1 MPSPDSHDTPDAQ
14 PSSPTPGRW
23 IGPLKV
29 LCGVALIGLLAWQAS
44 QADGFARLASGPK
57 DFGLLAVALAL
68 VVISVVMTFL
78 RWWLVASAA
87 DVPMSFAES
96 LRFGTIGFAMNFVA
110 LGNIGGDVVKAAL
123 LARGRPGRRAVAV
136 TTVMVDRLLG
146 LFGLLLFASGA
157 ILISGA
163 LASELPTAVKILCQ
177 STLMVT
183 AFAIAC
189 VALAVAPGKMAQR
202 LVLGLSRLPLIR
214 SSSALTRVAEKVTKA
229 CDLYQRHR
237 GRLAGA
243 LAVGL
248 CCDAMFILSF
258 YMVARGLPMASP
270 GMVPHF
276 FIVPLGLIAGAVPI
290 SPNGLGTV
298 EATVEMLY
306 RSFGSGVHPG
316 DGALVAFGH
325 RLVMLMAG
333 ATAVVYYVLEGRRKR
348 VGIERDDGACNFRAS
363 PSAARLE
370 SGGDSAFK
378 GKVALGP
385 FVKRRRRAEWRL
397 CL

>member
-1 MPSPDSHDTPDAQ
+1 MPP
-14 PSSPTPGRW
+14 PSSSIAQEKEVPSSASNPW
-23 IGPLKV
+23 IGSLKI
-29 LCGVALIGLLAWQAS
+29 LCGVVLIGLLAWQAS
-44 QADGFARLASGPK
+44 QADGFARLALGTK
-57 DFGLLAVALAL
+57 DFGLLAIALAL
-68 VVISVVMTFL
+68 VVSSVVMTFV
-78 RWWLVASAA
+78 RWWLVAAA
-87 DVPMSFAES
+87 AEVPMSFAES
-96 LRFGTIGFAMNFVA
+96 LRFGAIGFAMNFVA

-136 TTVMVDRLLG
+136 TTVMVDRLIG

-163 LASELPTAVKILCQ
+163 LFSDSASSQVPTAVKLLCQ

-183 AFAIAC
+183 AIAIAC
-189 VALAVAPGKMAQR
+189 VALAIAPGKIAQR
-202 LVLGLSRLPLIR
+202 LVLGLSRLPVIR
-214 SSSALTRVAEKVTKA
+214 SSQALSHVAEKVAKA
-229 CDLYQRHR
+229 CDLYQRHL

-243 LAVGL
+243 LVIGL
-248 CCDAMFILSF
+248 CCDGLFILSF

-270 GMVPHF
+270 GLIPHF

-306 RSFGSGVHPG
+306 RSFGTDIQPG

-333 ATAVVYYVLEGRRKR
+333 TAAVVYYVAEGRRK
-348 VGIERDDGACNFRAS
+348 GTEKQSSLTSQENF
-363 PSAARLE
+363 
-370 SGGDSAFK
+370 
-378 GKVALGP
+378 
-385 FVKRRRRAEWRL
+385 
-397 CL
+397 